1 MTHGGEMPRGGV
13 EAVVK
18 IGGSLLR
25 DPERLLQVLDAVA
38 DARKECALLV
48 VPGGGP
54 FADAV
59 RATDRRIGLTD
70 DAAHWMAILAMDQYA
85 HLLHSRLRGSTLVST
100 PAAALAALG
109 AGALP
114 VLAPYRWLREADPLP
129 HSWNVTSDSIAAWVA
144 GALGAPRLVLVK
156 PAGVTGAERGAVDAY
171 FPHAR
176 RQGTSCSLVSADR
189 TPELRSLLRAAGEPV
204 PRR

>member
-1 MTHGGEMPRGGV
+1 MNGAGEMPGGGV

-25 DPERLLQVLDAVA
+25 DPETLQRVLDAVA
-38 DARKECALLV
+38 EARQESALLV

-54 FADAV
+54 FADTV

-85 HLLHSRLRGSTLVST
+85 HLLRSRLRGATLVST

-114 VLAPYRWLREADPLP
+114 VLAPYRWLHDADPLP
-129 HSWNVTSDSIAAWVA
+129 HSWDVTSDSIAAWIA
-144 GALGAPRLVLVK
+144 EALGAPRLVLIK
-156 PAGVTGAERGAVDAY
+156 PAGVTGAEAMDAY
-171 FPHAR
+171 FPHAG
-176 RQGTSCSLVSADR
+176 RQGTSCSLVPADR
-189 TPELRSLLRAAGEPV
+189 VHALRSLLRAAGEPA
-204 PRR
+204 RQR

>member
-1 MTHGGEMPRGGV
+1 MKHGEETPSGGV

-25 DPERLLQVLDAVA
+25 EPERLQQVLDAVV
-38 DARKECALLV
+38 DASKDCALLV

-59 RATDRRIGLTD
+59 RATDQRSGLTD

-100 PAAALAALG
+100 PASALAAIG
-109 AGALP
+109 AGTLP
-114 VLAPYRWLREADPLP
+114 VLAPYRWLRDADPLP
-129 HSWNVTSDSIAAWVA
+129 HSWDVTSDSIAAWIA
-144 GALGAPRLVLVK
+144 GTLDAPQLVLIK
-156 PAGVTGAERGAVDAY
+156 PAGVTGAETVDPY
-171 FPHAR
+171 FAHAHR
-176 RQGTSCSLVSADR
+176 RGTSCSLLPADRVSA
-189 TPELRSLLRAAGEPV
+189 LRSLLHAAGEPA
-204 PRR
+204 RRR

>member
-1 MTHGGEMPRGGV
+1 MSGAGEMPGGGV
-13 EAVVK
+13 VAVVK

-25 DPERLLQVLDAVA
+25 DPDGLHQVLDAVA
-38 DARKECALLV
+38 DARQQSALLV

-59 RATDRRIGLTD
+59 RAMDRRIGLTD

-85 HLLHSRLRGSTLVST
+85 HLLQSRLRGAMLVST

-114 VLAPYRWLREADPLP
+114 VLAPYRWLRDADPLP
-129 HSWNVTSDSIAAWVA
+129 HSWDVTSDSIAAWIA
-144 GALGAPRLVLVK
+144 GALAAPRLVLIK
-156 PAGVTGAERGAVDAY
+156 PAGVTGAEAVDAY

-176 RQGTSCSLVSADR
+176 RRGTSCSLLPADR
-189 TPELRSLLRAAGEPV
+189 AHALRSLLRATRAPA
-204 PRR
+204 RQR

>member
-1 MTHGGEMPRGGV
+1 VSGDDEAPRGGV

-25 DPERLLQVLDAVA
+25 DPERLQQVFDAVV
-38 DARKECALLV
+38 DASRDCAILV

-100 PAAALAALG
+100 PAAALAAIG
-109 AGALP
+109 AAGLP
-114 VLAPYRWLREADPLP
+114 VLAPYRWLRDADPLP
-129 HSWNVTSDSIAAWVA
+129 HAWDVTSDSIAAWIA
-144 GALGAPRLVLVK
+144 GALDARRLILLK
-156 PAGVTGAERGAVDAY
+156 PAGVTGTEAVDAY
-171 FPHAR
+171 FPHAHR
-176 RQGTSCSLVSADR
+176 RGTSCSVLPADR
-189 TPELRSLLRAAGEPV
+189 VNALRSLLHAAGEPA

>member
-1 MTHGGEMPRGGV
+1 MTQGGESPGSRV

-25 DPERLLQVLDAVA
+25 DPERLHQVLDAVA
-38 DARKECALLV
+38 DARRECALLV

-70 DAAHWMAILAMDQYA
+70 DAAHWMAILGMDQYA
-85 HLLHSRLRGSTLVST
+85 HLLHSRLRGAALVST
-100 PAAALAALG
+100 SAEALAAIG

-114 VLAPYRWLREADPLP
+114 VLAPFRWLRDADPLP
-129 HSWNVTSDSIAAWVA
+129 HSWDVTSDSIAAWIA
-144 GALGAPRLVLVK
+144 GALGAPRLVLIK
-156 PAGVTGAERGAVDAY
+156 PAGVTGAEAVDAY

-176 RQGTSCSLVSADR
+176 PRGTLCSLLGADR
-189 TPELRSLLRAAGEPV
+189 GHALRSILRAAGEPV

>member
-1 MTHGGEMPRGGV
+1 MSSTGEMPFGGV
-13 EAVVK
+13 DAVVK

-25 DPERLLQVLDAVA
+25 DPARLIEVLDAVA
-38 DARKECALLV
+38 AARRDSALLV

-59 RATDRRIGLTD
+59 RAMDRRIGLTD

-85 HLLHSRLRGSTLVST
+85 HLLYSRLRGATLVST
-100 PAAALAALG
+100 QAEAIAALG

-114 VLAPYRWLREADPLP
+114 VLAPYRWLRDADPLP
-129 HSWNVTSDSIAAWVA
+129 HSWDVTSDSIAAWVA
-144 GALGAPRLVLVK
+144 GALGAPQLVLVK
-156 PAGVTGAERGAVDAY
+156 PAGVTDVGAVDAY
-171 FPHAR
+171 FPLAR
-176 RQGTSCSLVSADR
+176 HPETSYSLLPADR
-189 TPELRSLLRAAGEPV
+189 PQALRSLLRAATEPA